1 MSWTL
6 IRAFVRAR
14 EQALRLA
21 SGPGAVIQIG
31 ATYCTLRE
39 RNILA
44 HIRLMVCVCVHVCI
58 PLQKHLPPPNAIF
71 LCP

>member
-14 EQALRLA
+14 EHALRLA

-39 RNILA
+39 KHPGSHSING
-44 HIRLMVCVCVHVCI
+44 VCVHVCI
-58 PLQKHLPPPNAIF
+58 PLQKQPPLLHAIF
-71 LCP
+71 ICP